1 MPAIPVLL
9 KSTKWRYLATASSS
23 TYTQSFDTVFE
34 DCERVDYI
42 VLAHASVGAVLD
54 VTIATDSSGTS
65 PTDLGASITVDTA
78 GKLYVIT
85 ISPAIL
91 TSTKQY
97 VSPKV
102 TRSAG
107 TYSLVEVRYNLR
119 DKNQFTQDTSVAS
132 ITKYLT

>member
-9 KSTKWRYLATASSS
+9 NSMKVVYRATASSS
-23 TYTQSFDTVFE
+23 TYTQVFDTVFE
-34 DCERVDYI
+34 DCERVDYWI
-42 VLAHASVGAVLD
+42 LGHASVSGTFD

-65 PTDLGASITVDTA
+65 PTDLGASVTVDTA
-78 GKLYVIT
+78 GKLYSIT

-97 VSPKV
+97 VSAKF

-107 TYSLVEVRYNLR
+107 TYSLIEVRYNLR
-119 DKNQFTQDTSVAS
+119 DVNQFTQDSS
-132 ITKYLT
+132 IATPVKYLT